1 MLANLSTS
9 KFVKEIVKRRDGG
22 DDWGLQCDQM
32 VKLCSNIWPLAAM
45 KITPDVKQI
54 CQFVYYSAKLEINRH
69 KVAKDLK
76 IFAIVVKFCQIVSH
90 CWRDLFMCRIIDM
103 IVLGIPT

>member
-32 VKLCSNIWPLAAM
+32 VKLCSNIWPFETM
-45 KITPDVKQI
+45 KITP
-54 CQFVYYSAKLEINRH
+54 
-69 KVAKDLK
+69 
-76 IFAIVVKFCQIVSH
+76 
-90 CWRDLFMCRIIDM
+90 
-103 IVLGIPT
+103 